1 MKIYSAP
8 EMKLMLDYGDMGMSE
23 AFLKGNEALALKALK
38 DMESLEAGAIANP
51 SENRMVGHY
60 WLRAP
65 QFAPSQEI
73 RREIEACTASVKA
86 FTAKVHSGEIRP
98 KGAERFT
105 GAVICGIGGS
115 SLGPEFVSGAL
126 KEPGDKMRL
135 WFMDNTDPDGM
146 DRIFAQ
152 VKERLGETL
161 FIVIS
166 KSGGTIETRNCMLE
180 AKAFCESNGASFCER
195 AVCVSGAGSR
205 LHRQAEA
212 EGWLAFFPMWDWVGG
227 RTSLLSAV
235 GLLPLGLQGIDTDAL
250 LRGAAECDEWSRCR
264 DIENNPALLMALA
277 WLSASGGKGG
287 VTNVILPYKDRL
299 VLLPKYL
306 QQLVMESLGKE
317 FDLDG
322 KTVNQGLAVM
332 GNKGSSDQHSYVQ
345 QLVAGPSNIFV
356 TFVQVLKDREGASPD
371 VGGGSTSGDYLS
383 AFMLGTRRA
392 LTGHG
397 KAVMSISVPLA
408 DAQCIG
414 RIIALFERSVGFYAS
429 MINVNAYDQP
439 AVEYGKKA
447 ADSLIAL
454 KDRLLGALGPSPR
467 SAKSLA
473 DELSADFADCFR
485 LLLHL
490 AYTKVNVGMK
500 AAPRAEDSLFFLKD
514 KK

>member
-1 MKIYSAP
+1 
-8 EMKLMLDYGDMGMSE
+8 
-23 AFLKGNEALALKALK
+23 
-38 DMESLEAGAIANP
+38 
-51 SENRMVGHY
+51 
-60 WLRAP
+60 
-65 QFAPSQEI
+65 
-73 RREIEACTASVKA
+73 
-86 FTAKVHSGEIRP
+86 
-98 KGAERFT
+98 
-105 GAVICGIGGS
+105 
-115 SLGPEFVSGAL
+115 
-126 KEPGDKMRL
+126 
-135 WFMDNTDPDGM
+135 
-146 DRIFAQ
+146 
-152 VKERLGETL
+152 
-161 FIVIS
+161 
-166 KSGGTIETRNCMLE
+166 
-180 AKAFCESNGASFCER
+180 
-195 AVCVSGAGSR
+195 
-205 LHRQAEA
+205 
-212 EGWLAFFPMWDWVGG
+212 
-227 RTSLLSAV
+227 
-235 GLLPLGLQGIDTDAL
+235 
-250 LRGAAECDEWSRCR
+250 
-264 DIENNPALLMALA
+264 
-277 WLSASGGKGG
+277 
-287 VTNVILPYKDRL
+287 
-299 VLLPKYL
+299 
-306 QQLVMESLGKE
+306 
-317 FDLDG
+317 
-322 KTVNQGLAVM
+322 VNQGLAVM